1 MKPVIII
8 LVVVFVIGLG
18 LALNVSA
25 EEGLIPSWIKNTAS
39 FWVDGNVEDSEFISA
54 LQYLLNEGILVIP
67 SEQTEEID
75 TSQLTVQ
82 ELKKQSVSL
91 DYKDILRNEDYYVGK
106 IIYLKGEIFRVDE
119 RDDGLVLL
127 YVYTRQSEYGNSW
140 LDDLMYI
147 WYDGSRLLDNDII
160 EAYIVVDEVLVRE
173 TQYGDIFTPI
183 GTAIH
188 VTCTNC

>member
-67 SEQTEEID
+67 SEQDEKID

-183 GTAIH
+183 GQQYT
-188 VTCTNC
+188 